1 MKKEIKDLKAEIKRN
16 KEEIELLNIRYK
28 NQELKLNR
36 AINILQDLKE
46 EYKLNK
52 SYNDNIKEILEE
64 LEKNILQDIKLKEY
78 RTLDDLI
85 DSYIKLRNEVK

>member
-1 MKKEIKDLKAEIKRN
+1 MKKINEIQEQLEKEKIKYNNLNYSYKTLEKNFDEMKIKYFDLKNESEFN
-16 KEEIELLNIRYK
+16 
-28 NQELKLNR
+28 
-36 AINILQDLKE
+36 
-46 EYKLNK
+46 
-52 SYNDNIKEILEE
+52 SNIKEILEE

>member
-16 KEEIELLNIRYK
+16 KEEIELLNVRYK

-36 AINILQDLKE
+36 TINILQDLKE

-52 SYNDNIKEILEE
+52 KYDDNIKEILEE
-64 LEKNILQDIKLKEY
+64 LEKNILQAIKLKEY
-78 RTLDDLI
+78 GAIYDLI
-85 DSYIKLRNEVK
+85 ENYIKLRNEV